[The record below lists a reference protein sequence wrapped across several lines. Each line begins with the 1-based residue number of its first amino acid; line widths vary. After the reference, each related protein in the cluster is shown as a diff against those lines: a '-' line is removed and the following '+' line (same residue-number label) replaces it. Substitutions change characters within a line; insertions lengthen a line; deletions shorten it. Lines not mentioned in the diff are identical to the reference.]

1 MAENSHVNYWTL
13 VTILGPLLLLAVI
26 AWVVIRQ
33 RKQTPREN
41 ERTEQGTRD
50 VYAEEQRAHENDK
63 SSGL

>member
-1 MAENSHVNYWTL
+1 MADGSDDNYWGL

-33 RKQTPREN
+33 RKQTPRE
-41 ERTEQGTRD
+41 EQRTEQGTRD
-50 VYAEEQRAHENDK
+50 VYAEEQRLHENDK